1 MFLYLKNVN
10 AECVCVC
17 VCQFLIYLL
26 ETQDRLRCSNLHVKE
41 HPAHV
46 RNKTFPSKTL
56 AVLRPNKS
64 HKVIYIYL

>member
-10 AECVCVC
+10 AESVC

-46 RNKTFPSKTL
+46 RKKTFPSKTL

-64 HKVIYIYL
+64 QKVIYIYL